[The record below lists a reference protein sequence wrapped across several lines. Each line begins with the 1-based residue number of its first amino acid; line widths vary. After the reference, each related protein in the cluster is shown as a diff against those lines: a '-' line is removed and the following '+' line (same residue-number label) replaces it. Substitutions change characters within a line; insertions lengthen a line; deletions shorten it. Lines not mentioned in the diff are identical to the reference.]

1 MRFASL
7 GSGSGGNASVVGAG
21 GMHLLVD
28 CGFSLR
34 EVKKRLQRLDLDV
47 TQIQAVLV
55 THEHSDHC
63 KGVPMLAR
71 QMGIPVYATRGTYDA
86 MRAFGS
92 PFSLLIREFSG
103 PGLLDYEVESR
114 GKVFLC
120 PELGGSGTLEP
131 YTLRVAE
138 LGVRNVLR
146 HFGVMPGEPTEVDV
160 PVLEQS
166 QLLEVPDT
174 DHYYLARISGIFEPT
189 VRIGDEV
196 ANGQLL
202 GRIHSLDDAERDPYT
217 VYARQ
222 EGIVLGRRAP
232 GVSSRGDCVAL
243 IARVIEE
250 PVAA

>member
-86 MRAFGS
+86 MRGVDGLTRFCAIEPNSRFQLGALQVRAVPVPHDARQPVQFTFEHGGLKLGLLTDLGQATPVVIEAFNGCHG
-92 PFSLLIREFSG
+92 LLLEANYDAQMLASG
-103 PGLLDYEVESR
+103 PYPY
-114 GKVFLC
+114 FLKA
-120 PELGGSGTLEP
+120 
-131 YTLRVAE
+131 RVAGA
-138 LGVRNVLR
+138 LGHLSNDQAVTLLQSLETAHLQHLVLGHLSR
-146 HFGVMPGEPTEVDV
+146 KNNDP
-160 PVLEQS
+160 S
-166 QLLEVPDT
+166 
-174 DHYYLARISGIFEPT
+174 LARL
-189 VRIGDEV
+189 
-196 ANGQLL
+196 A
-202 GRIHSLDDAERDPYT
+202 
-217 VYARQ
+217 
-222 EGIVLGRRAP
+222 
-232 GVSSRGDCVAL
+232 
-243 IARVIEE
+243 IARLDKPLGQIHY
-250 PVAA
+250 ACQDDGFGWLTLL